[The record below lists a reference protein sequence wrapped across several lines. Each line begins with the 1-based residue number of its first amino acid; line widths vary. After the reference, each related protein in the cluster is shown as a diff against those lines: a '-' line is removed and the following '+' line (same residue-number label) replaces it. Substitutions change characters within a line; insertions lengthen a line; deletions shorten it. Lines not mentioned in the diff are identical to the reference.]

1 MKHKIFALLL
11 SVAISSTLVAQ
22 SPKVDSR
29 TTVKT
34 VTTTVTETTAD
45 IPAPAAPKTKKVA
58 IFVRN
63 DSGAQALDAKTKA
76 LEFSI
81 SSRINN
87 AGFSVINQDLAI
99 RSLNDYLG
107 DPNAKYRTLAAAAKK
122 NLETKEPLGSA
133 LFGQSSAARIGELIG
148 ADYILSVSISSF
160 GSEKKIFGGYFV
172 NTENVNFKLRSNY
185 NLYTCSD
192 GGTAGNSVTA
202 AKTIRRSEN
211 LSIDNSDIVDELLDS
226 TAESMAALL
235 SAQNK
240 GGQIAAAQ
248 KTQGELEILFEI
260 RDLSMPEIVSKDGKY
275 VLGSNSIP
283 VRIAYVNAEIDGISR
298 NIGEKIKLTKGLHTF
313 RISQKDIEPLEKN
326 INVTG
331 DANQRIA
338 FSLQLDDNA
347 RNRFKNDM
355 AFIEQMK
362 AKAQASDNAR
372 ILTEAEADKI
382 RGIAKM
388 FEQSGFKVDAKALP
402 EINKTQS
409 IFGQ

>member
-45 IPAPAAPKTKKVA
+45 IPAPAAPKTQKVA

-160 GSEKKIFGGYFV
+160 GSEKRFSADISSIPRTSILNCAATTICTPV
-172 NTENVNFKLRSNY
+172 P
-185 NLYTCSD
+185 
-192 GGTAGNSVTA
+192 TA
-202 AKTIRRSEN
+202 ARR
-211 LSIDNSDIVDELLDS
+211 
-226 TAESMAALL
+226 
-235 SAQNK
+235 
-240 GGQIAAAQ
+240 
-248 KTQGELEILFEI
+248 EI
-260 RDLSMPEIVSKDGKY
+260 P
-275 VLGSNSIP
+275 
-283 VRIAYVNAEIDGISR
+283 
-298 NIGEKIKLTKGLHTF
+298 
-313 RISQKDIEPLEKN
+313 
-326 INVTG
+326 
-331 DANQRIA
+331 
-338 FSLQLDDNA
+338 
-347 RNRFKNDM
+347 
-355 AFIEQMK
+355 
-362 AKAQASDNAR
+362 
-372 ILTEAEADKI
+372 
-382 RGIAKM
+382 
-388 FEQSGFKVDAKALP
+388 
-402 EINKTQS
+402 
-409 IFGQ
+409 

>member
-1 MKHKIFALLL
+1 
-11 SVAISSTLVAQ
+11 
-22 SPKVDSR
+22 
-29 TTVKT
+29 
-34 VTTTVTETTAD
+34 
-45 IPAPAAPKTKKVA
+45 
-58 IFVRN
+58 
-63 DSGAQALDAKTKA
+63 
-76 LEFSI
+76 
-81 SSRINN
+81 
-87 AGFSVINQDLAI
+87 
-99 RSLNDYLG
+99 
-107 DPNAKYRTLAAAAKK
+107 
-122 NLETKEPLGSA
+122 
-133 LFGQSSAARIGELIG
+133 
-148 ADYILSVSISSF
+148 
-160 GSEKKIFGGYFV
+160 
-172 NTENVNFKLRSNY
+172 
-185 NLYTCSD
+185 
-192 GGTAGNSVTA
+192 
-202 AKTIRRSEN
+202 
-211 LSIDNSDIVDELLDS
+211 
-226 TAESMAALL
+226 MAALL

-283 VRIAYVNAEIDGISR
+283 VRIAYINAEIDGISR